1 MTIYNYHHETGE
13 YIGEATADPS
23 PLEPRVWLIPD
34 YATDIAPPTTGE
46 NEVAAFAADGEWV
59 IKSDYRGQLAWG
71 LDDYDSEGIVINYI
85 GPLIGVSLT
94 RPPVPEE
101 IQAERNAAAS
111 IKQWP
116 NVQSFM
122 AEFLPEEIHAIAN
135 SAIPEV
141 ITSRFLLST
150 WLGHVVSNDP
160 RITQGLDILLHVGI
174 ITNERRQQIIT
185 VPT

>member
-1 MTIYNYHHETGE
+1 MTKQEILFALDITHPGGAPIHPGASWEARDDLLECWEGE
-13 YIGEATADPS
+13 S
-23 PLEPRVWLIPD
+23 
-34 YATDIAPPTTGE
+34 
-46 NEVAAFAADGEWV
+46 
-59 IKSDYRGQLAWG
+59 
-71 LDDYDSEGIVINYI
+71 
-85 GPLIGVSLT
+85 
-94 RPPVPEE
+94 PVPSMEE
-101 IQAERNAAAS
+101 MEIALAAHYAAETLRATT
-111 IKQWP
+111 KQWP

-135 SAIPEV
+135 STIPEV

>member
-1 MTIYNYHHETGE
+1 MTKQEILFALDITHPGGAPIKPGAAWETRDDLLK
-13 YIGEATADPS
+13 YWAGEAPAPTEAE
-23 PLEPRVWLIPD
+23 LLI
-34 YATDIAPPTTGE
+34 
-46 NEVAAFAADGEWV
+46 AFAQHEANEQATAA
-59 IKSDYRGQLAWG
+59 IKH
-71 LDDYDSEGIVINYI
+71 
-85 GPLIGVSLT
+85 
-94 RPPVPEE
+94 
-101 IQAERNAAAS
+101 
-111 IKQWP
+111 WP

-122 AEFLPEEIHAIAN
+122 AEFLSEEIHAIAN
-135 SAIPEV
+135 ATIPEV